1 MSKNTTVIGCLRSKF
16 FWISNTVL
24 LNLANPHFSFLYLHN
39 LFLRYEA
46 EVQRAA
52 AELTKLPYQDG
63 AFEEKEEIYTNLK
76 HEVNAMRQQVNYF
89 WGA

>member
-1 MSKNTTVIGCLRSKF
+1 M
-16 FWISNTVL
+16 
-24 LNLANPHFSFLYLHN
+24 
-39 LFLRYEA
+39 
-46 EVQRAA
+46 QRAA